1 MKGTAMSK
9 LDRRAFLQG
18 SAAVAGAGVTA
29 TLWAKSVAETQPACH
44 GPRQVT
50 DVVSLAKTGI
60 KPSRL
65 SIGTGTMGGSEQ
77 KRQGIDGMVKVFRH
91 GLDRGVKWWDTADM
105 YKTHPHVAA
114 TLKEIKRDQ
123 VVITSKTRASDA
135 KGVREDIER
144 FRKELNTDYIDIV
157 LLHCMMDGDWN
168 VKRRESMDVLSEY
181 KSKGVVRAVGCSCH
195 TFEALEAAS
204 NEPWVDVDL
213 ARINPYAV
221 KMDVTKVEDVPKV
234 EKVLEKMHDSGKA
247 VYGMKILGEGEFK
260 TNERIETSLKFAMTR
275 PYLSG
280 FTIGFS
286 MPRHLDDIITRVE
299 RMEVKG

>member
-1 MKGTAMSK
+1 MSQM
-9 LDRRAFLQG
+9 DRRAFLQKSTAMASLG
-18 SAAVAGAGVTA
+18 MTAPLWAGAVP
-29 TLWAKSVAETQPACH
+29 ETQPACH
-44 GPRQVT
+44 GARQVT

-65 SIGTGTMGGSEQ
+65 SIGTGTLGGSEQ
-77 KRQGIDGMVKVFRH
+77 KRQGIDGMVKLFRH
-91 GLDRGVKWWDTADM
+91 GLDRGIKWWDAADM

-114 TLKEIKRDQ
+114 TLKEIDRDQ
-123 VVITSKTRASDA
+123 VVITSKTRGKDA
-135 KGVREDIER
+135 DEVRADIER
-144 FRKELNTDYIDIV
+144 FRKELGTDYIDIV

-181 KSKGVVRAVGCSCH
+181 KAKGVIRAVGCSCH
-195 TFEALEAAS
+195 TFEALETAS
-204 NEPWVDVDL
+204 KEPWVEVDL

-221 KMDVTKVEDVPKV
+221 KMDVPRVEDVPEV
-234 EKVLEKMHDSGKA
+234 EKILQNMHDDGKA

-286 MPRHLDDIITRVE
+286 LPQHIDDIIQRVE
-299 RMEVKG
+299 RMEIKG

>member
-1 MKGTAMSK
+1 MSQM
-9 LDRRAFLQG
+9 DRRAFLQK
-18 SAAVAGAGVTA
+18 STAVAGAGMTA
-29 TLWAKSVAETQPACH
+29 PLWAKDVPQTRPASR

-50 DVVSLAKTGI
+50 DEIALAKTGI

-77 KRQGIDGMVKVFRH
+77 KRQGIDGMVKLFRY
-91 GLDRGVKWWDTADM
+91 GLDHGVTWWDTADM
-105 YKTHPHVAA
+105 YRTHPHVAA

-123 VVITSKTRASDA
+123 VVITSKTRSKDA
-135 KGVREDIER
+135 EGVREDIER
-144 FRKELNTDYIDIV
+144 FRKELGTDYIDIV

-168 VKRRESMDVLSEY
+168 VKRRASMEVLSEY
-181 KSKGVVRAVGCSCH
+181 KEKGVIRAVGCSCH
-195 TFEALEAAS
+195 TFEALETAS
-204 NEPWVDVDL
+204 KEPWVEVDL

-221 KMDVTKVEDVPKV
+221 KMDVTKAEDVSRV
-234 EKVLEKMHDSGKA
+234 EKVLQKMHDDGKA

-260 TNERIETSLKFAMTR
+260 TDERIDASLKFAMTR

-286 MPRHLDDIITRVE
+286 RPQHIDDIIRRVE
-299 RMEVKG
+299 RMEIKG